1 MKDNKSKIY
10 LLTSYALITALI
22 CIFAPMSVPIGPIP
36 ISLTNLILYFAI
48 YLIGFKGT
56 TISYIVYLLLG
67 IVGLPIFSGY
77 AGGPGKVVGPTG
89 GYLVGFIFITVFAGL
104 TFDKVKGKLRI
115 PMTIIAMIVTTAI
128 CYLFGTI
135 WFVYQMQCEY
145 GYALSVC
152 VFPFIPFD
160 LGKIVIG
167 TALGLAVRKPLLK
180 QGIIQ

>member
-1 MKDNKSKIY
+1 MSNKSKLY
-10 LLTSYALITALI
+10 QLTSYALVTALL

-48 YLIGFKGT
+48 YILGCKGT

-77 AGGPGKVVGPTG
+77 AGGLGKVAGPTG

-104 TFDKVKGKLRI
+104 VFDKTKGKMRV
-115 PMTIIAMIVTTAI
+115 PFTIITMIVTTAI

-135 WFVYQMQCEY
+135 WFVLQMQYEFA
-145 GYALSVC
+145 YALSIC
-152 VFPFIPFD
+152 VYPFIPFD
-160 LGKIVIG
+160 LAKIAIA

-180 QGIIQ
+180 QGFIQ